1 MHAVI
6 QREANPLANLKRRRR
21 CGISDVALALSHR
34 RHRIPRSRY
43 DACRLLR
50 RGAAGA
56 VLLENDVTTRLLL
69 VMTEA
74 GVVEMV
80 AVDVNVVAAPV
91 VVLLTCSLLCIGAA
105 AAGPA
110 AEANVTHRHKDA
122 ASFRTGEE
130 SVPFVGAIACSPT
143 CR

>member
-1 MHAVI
+1 MLL
-6 QREANPLANLKRRRR
+6 E
-21 CGISDVALALSHR
+21 SDVA
-34 RHRIPRSRY
+34 
-43 DACRLLR
+43 
-50 RGAAGA
+50 
-56 VLLENDVTTRLLL
+56 TRLLL

-91 VVLLTCSLLCIGAA
+91 VLLLTCSLLCIGAV

-110 AEANVTHRHKDA
+110 TEAYVTHRQEDGT
-122 ASFRTGEE
+122 SFRTGEE
-130 SVPFVGAIACSPT
+130 SMPFVGAVACSLT

>member
-1 MHAVI
+1 M
-6 QREANPLANLKRRRR
+6 
-21 CGISDVALALSHR
+21 ALALSHR
-34 RHRIPRSRY
+34 RHRIHRSRY

-69 VMTEA
+69 VVTEA

-80 AVDVNVVAAPV
+80 AVNVVAAPV
-91 VVLLTCSLLCIGAA
+91 VVLLARSLLCIGAA

-110 AEANVTHRHKDA
+110 TEAYVTHRHEDGT
-122 ASFRTGEE
+122 SFRTGEE
-130 SVPFVGAIACSPT
+130 SMPFVGAVACSLT

>member
-1 MHAVI
+1 M
-6 QREANPLANLKRRRR
+6 
-21 CGISDVALALSHR
+21 
-34 RHRIPRSRY
+34 HRIHRSRY
-43 DACRLLR
+43 DARGLLR

-56 VLLENDVTTRLLL
+56 MLLENDATTRLLL

-80 AVDVNVVAAPV
+80 AVDVVVVAAPV
-91 VVLLTCSLLCIGAA
+91 VVPLTCSLLCIGAA

-110 AEANVTHRHKDA
+110 TDAYVTHRHEDGT
-122 ASFRTGEE
+122 SFRTGEE
-130 SVPFVGAIACSPT
+130 SMPFVGAVACSLT